1 MVCVEGEQLYQ
12 AEKKMQSSTDAAKS
26 KQKYLGSK
34 KADFQTQI
42 ARNDTWLKRIHSE
55 IMLESDAD
63 AKDQLEQC
71 HSVAELQ
78 LDNKELRRDCQL
90 YKRHIAAQEKD
101 AQNTESLLLKALSL
115 VKKQF
120 FLLKGV
126 GLATQD
132 LTEEHNNIIDLVE
145 SQHKVTWADQSL
157 KENDIADVSF
167 MLQSFLLSSAGTPQ
181 TKTPIRKRRFNTPV
195 FDLTTPCQG
204 ALSVSVDAKRTFA
217 PSATANTSAKDIN
230 LANTCISLT
239 KRFEAFSPAAESVK
253 TMGQSS
259 TGQGPIASSIVISG
273 VQPNRKDVL
282 VTPLR
287 EPLSLANSTSPAT
300 LRTPINLNKSSK
312 FAATS
317 STPHLRIGCWAD
329 KPTVEDTKGKMCSA
343 KPLRESNSLDISG
356 MLPLQQS
363 PEDKE
368 QYVKPVSQMKRPPVN
383 DPLSTPLR
391 ELPVNKKT
399 EIKDQLP
406 PILSQLT
413 NPLSKDK
420 SKNQQKSKDM
430 MPKRVSKATKENEN
444 VQLSKTPLR
453 SSSSVLELDRLH
465 SKKIKKHING
475 LRRAVSSTSIGTSR
489 NFAPRS
495 SPQKSKHLNLQPFT
509 ARPRW
514 Q

>member
-1 MVCVEGEQLYQ
+1 MCKNL
-12 AEKKMQSSTDAAKS
+12 QSSVFLIVLRTGL
-26 KQKYLGSK
+26 QKMTIYM
-34 KADFQTQI
+34 TQ
-42 ARNDTWLKRIHSE
+42 
-55 IMLESDAD
+55 
-63 AKDQLEQC
+63 
-71 HSVAELQ
+71 
-78 LDNKELRRDCQL
+78 
-90 YKRHIAAQEKD
+90 
-101 AQNTESLLLKALSL
+101 
-115 VKKQF
+115 VKKKKKNMKGIQVSLHYIWIHDNIVII
-120 FLLKGV
+120 FL
-126 GLATQD
+126 
-132 LTEEHNNIIDLVE
+132 
-145 SQHKVTWADQSL
+145 
-157 KENDIADVSF
+157 
-167 MLQSFLLSSAGTPQ
+167 GTPQ

-239 KRFEAFSPAAESVK
+239 KRFEAFSPTAESVK

-368 QYVKPVSQMKRPPVN
+368 QYVKPVSQV
-383 DPLSTPLR
+383 
-391 ELPVNKKT
+391 
-399 EIKDQLP
+399 
-406 PILSQLT
+406 
-413 NPLSKDK
+413 
-420 SKNQQKSKDM
+420 
-430 MPKRVSKATKENEN
+430 
-444 VQLSKTPLR
+444 
-453 SSSSVLELDRLH
+453 
-465 SKKIKKHING
+465 
-475 LRRAVSSTSIGTSR
+475 
-489 NFAPRS
+489 
-495 SPQKSKHLNLQPFT
+495 
-509 ARPRW
+509 
-514 Q
+514 